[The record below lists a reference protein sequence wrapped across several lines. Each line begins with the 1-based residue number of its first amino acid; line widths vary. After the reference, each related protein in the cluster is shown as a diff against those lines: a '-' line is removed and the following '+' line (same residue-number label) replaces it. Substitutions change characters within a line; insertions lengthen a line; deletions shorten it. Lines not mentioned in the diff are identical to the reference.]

1 MHRSRADPDK
11 PSHEVELLVEPMLL
25 LPLAELPLRV
35 LSPLRAVPVLLPSP
49 ERVASPAADP
59 LADPDALPLADP
71 VAAPLVVP
79 AVEPLVVSAASD
91 AAEKARD
98 TAAAMASIWCLTI
111 IRTPFRK

>member
-1 MHRSRADPDK
+1 M
-11 PSHEVELLVEPMLL
+11 

-59 LADPDALPLADP
+59 PDALPLADP
-71 VAAPLVVP
+71 VAEPLVDP

-91 AAEKARD
+91 AAPFPFTGVSRLADAVARIGED
-98 TAAAMASIWCLTI
+98 RW
-111 IRTPFRK
+111 R